1 MKMEMR
7 ELMSDSEMM
16 SHIFLGCIKSEQLI
30 SIRDKYVGTDGNEID
45 WRKESVK
52 IPVEM
57 KIGGVAVNP
66 KKFFDMWRDQ
76 IQRMILEKAQE
87 LVAEKLG
94 SRKMIDMQNKLYEY
108 EEILK
113 SWEND
118 INWDIKN
125 PLTANPS
132 IDSSSEAILKEL
144 GFEKITNISSPHE
157 KLSCGYR
164 NRGIHLF
171 PLFEATGENSLYFDY
186 SCGRVKIESLNQLK
200 SIVEAF
206 YGKV

>member
-16 SHIFLGCIKSEQLI
+16 SHIFLGCIKHEQLI
-30 SIRDKYVGTDGNEID
+30 SIRDKYVGTNGNEID
-45 WRKESVK
+45 WKKESVK

-76 IQRMILEKAQE
+76 MQRMILEKAQE

-94 SRKMIDMQNKLYEY
+94 SRKMID
-108 EEILK
+108 
-113 SWEND
+113 
-118 INWDIKN
+118 INWEVKN

-132 IDSSSEAILKEL
+132 IDSSSEDILEEL
-144 GFEKITNISSPHE
+144 GFEKIVNISSPHE

-171 PLFEATGENSLYFDY
+171 PLFEATGNNSLYFDY
-186 SCGRVKIESLNQLK
+186 SCGRVKIESLEQLK